1 MKFDIHLA
9 PASLS
14 HIPSLARQAESI
26 GASGVWANETQHDPF
41 LPLALAAEHTS
52 RIELGTAVAIAF
64 ARSPTVVAHTAWD
77 LAELSGG
84 RFRLGL
90 GTQVKAHV
98 ERRFGMTWEAPVPR
112 LREYLQ
118 AVRVVWDS
126 WQNRTRL
133 NYRGQ
138 HYKLTLMTPFFSPNP
153 IDHPRIP
160 IFIAGVNPP
169 LCRLA
174 GELADGFHVH
184 PYHTVKYLAE
194 VVRPAMAEGAARAG
208 REMSAIEI
216 ATSTFVILGET
227 EAERAADREAMRAQ
241 ISFYAS
247 TPSYRGVMET
257 HGWGE
262 TGAALSAL
270 ASRGQWGEMPR
281 LIADE
286 MLATFAVEGTWADI
300 GLELRE
306 RYSGLADRVSLYRPF
321 TGERADDWRRVAD
334 AARSA

>member
-14 HIPSLARQAESI
+14 QIPSLARQAESL
-26 GASGVWANETQHDPF
+26 GAAGVWANETQHDPF
-41 LPLALAAEHTS
+41 LPLALAAEHTA
-52 RIELGTAVAIAF
+52 RVQFGTAVAIAF

-84 RFRLGL
+84 RFILGL
-90 GTQVKAHV
+90 GTQVKAHI
-98 ERRFGMTWEAPVPR
+98 ERRFGLTWEAPVPR
-112 LREYLQ
+112 LREYIQ
-118 AVRVVWDS
+118 AVRAVWGA
-126 WQNRTRL
+126 WQNGSRL

-138 HYKLTLMTPFFSPNP
+138 HYKLTLMTPFFSPAPLRN
-153 IDHPRIP
+153 PRIP
-160 IFIAGVNPP
+160 IFIAGVNAP

-194 VVRPAMAEGAARAG
+194 VVRPAIAEGAAKAG

-216 ATSTFVILGET
+216 STSTFVILGAT

-241 ISFYAS
+241 IAFYAS
-247 TPSYRGVMET
+247 TPSYRGVLEA

-270 ASRGQWGEMPR
+270 AAKGQWGEMPR
-281 LIADE
+281 LIAAE
-286 MLATFAVEGTWADI
+286 MLGTFAVEGTWADV
-300 GLELRE
+300 GEKLRE
-306 RYSGLADRVSLYRPF
+306 RYAGLADRVSLYRPF
-321 TGERADDWRRVAD
+321 TGDRLDDWRR
-334 AARSA
+334 AAEAAQGR